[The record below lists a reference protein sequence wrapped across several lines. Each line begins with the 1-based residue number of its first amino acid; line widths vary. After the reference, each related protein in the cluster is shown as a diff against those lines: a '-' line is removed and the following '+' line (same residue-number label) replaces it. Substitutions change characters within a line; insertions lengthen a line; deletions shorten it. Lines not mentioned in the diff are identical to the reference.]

1 MLANVF
7 EKIINSSFKTYG
19 LYFSHYL
26 SAQFL
31 SEDALLNMTNVRLG
45 FISDAHM
52 ILFFY
57 SLGDVVFYNS
67 ERYSKSNNKYII
79 SYDLRQESEQIIYL
93 HTNNIYIYIY
103 IYICDL

>member
-1 MLANVF
+1 MLANDF

-26 SAQFL
+26 SAKCL
-31 SEDALLNMTNVRLG
+31 SEHAVLNMANVRLG
-45 FISDAHM
+45 FISVAHL

-57 SLGDVVFYNS
+57 SLGGIVFYNS
-67 ERYSKSNNKYII
+67 KRYSKYNNKYLI

-93 HTNNIYIYIY
+93 HTNNI
-103 IYICDL
+103 